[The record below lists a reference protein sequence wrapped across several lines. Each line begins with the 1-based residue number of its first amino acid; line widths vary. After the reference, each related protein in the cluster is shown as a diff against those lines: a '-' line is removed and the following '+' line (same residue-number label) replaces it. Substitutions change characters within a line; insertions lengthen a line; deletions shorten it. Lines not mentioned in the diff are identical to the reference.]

1 MDTAF
6 VMNPLCL
13 VKEENVLGA
22 SKWMMVIMMR
32 LKIMIMKMGGL
43 KMKMT
48 KGTSESSD
56 WSRRR
61 T

>member
-1 MDTAF
+1 M
-6 VMNPLCL
+6 

-22 SKWMMVIMMR
+22 SRWMMVIMMR

-43 KMKMT
+43 KMKMKMT